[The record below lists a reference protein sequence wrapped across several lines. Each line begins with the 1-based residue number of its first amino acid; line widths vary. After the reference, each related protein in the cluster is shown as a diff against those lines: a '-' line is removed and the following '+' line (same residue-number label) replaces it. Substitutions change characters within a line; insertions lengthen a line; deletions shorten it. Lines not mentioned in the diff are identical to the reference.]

1 MELVVEFTMELVI
14 EYVGIIIN
22 FTLLLHD
29 LCLIFS
35 IYFDC
40 YSRVFF

>member
-1 MELVVEFTMELVI
+1 MLELVI
-14 EYVGIIIN
+14 EYIGIIIN

-29 LCLIFS
+29 LCLMFS

-40 YSRVFF
+40 